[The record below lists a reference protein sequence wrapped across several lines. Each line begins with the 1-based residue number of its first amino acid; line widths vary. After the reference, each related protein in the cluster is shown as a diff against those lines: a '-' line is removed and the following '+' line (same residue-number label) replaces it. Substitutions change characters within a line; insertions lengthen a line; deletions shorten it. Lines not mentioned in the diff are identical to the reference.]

1 MKQLVESNVVDHVFA
16 PGGGILD
23 GHSAMCIGVLKV
35 QDFLPP
41 VWPKLVSP
49 NRSQHCLKT
58 GLTCATNTDGSH
70 EPYPWRIAGV
80 GVQQGWWTEA
90 VVCWTASRKTDL
102 QGNLGS
108 HVTRFGRKETRVRST
123 STGSLL
129 EEMCMPSSN
138 RKPWCQFRLH
148 MCLQKC
154 QSPLKRHWTYLK
166 PNGPIGDWNSM
177 VPLADGDRIPDPW
190 SFPSLELCQEIKEKK
205 KFKVCAA
212 LAPWRRGGGRLL
224 NCNGGPVAQSQFL
237 WSCIMLRNF
246 GSMTHPNAI
255 DKTIPLRCT

>member
-1 MKQLVESNVVDHVFA
+1 MV
-16 PGGGILD
+16 ILC
-23 GHSAMCIGVLKV
+23 HSAMCIGVLKV
-35 QDFLPP
+35 QDFLLP

-49 NRSQHCLKT
+49 NRSQHGLKT
-58 GLTCATNTDGSH
+58 GLTCATNTDGSLVDPILGG
-70 EPYPWRIAGV
+70 ENLQGV
-80 GVQQGWWTEA
+80 GVPQGRWTEA
-90 VVCWTASRKTDL
+90 VVCNLASRKTDL

-108 HVTRFGRKETRVRST
+108 HVIRFGRKETRVRST

-166 PNGPIGDWNSM
+166 PHGPIGDWNSM

-190 SFPSLELCQEIKEKK
+190 SFPRSLELCCQEIKEKK

-224 NCNGGPVAQSQFL
+224 NCNGGPIAQSQFL

-255 DKTIPLRCT
+255 ESIDKTIPLRCT

>member
-23 GHSAMCIGVLKV
+23 GHSMSFCYVHRGIEGSRLLAPSLAKTRVSQQVPTWPQDGVDLCNKYWR
-35 QDFLPP
+35 L
-41 VWPKLVSP
+41 
-49 NRSQHCLKT
+49 T
-58 GLTCATNTDGSH
+58 GR
-70 EPYPWRIAGV
+70 PYPWRIELAGC
-80 GVQQGWWTEA
+80 GGSTRLMNRG
-90 VVCWTASRKTDL
+90 VVCNLASRKTDL

-108 HVTRFGRKETRVRST
+108 HVIRFGRKETRVRST

-166 PNGPIGDWNSM
+166 PHGPIGDWNSM
-177 VPLADGDRIPDPW
+177 VPLAGWGPHPR
-190 SFPSLELCQEIKEKK
+190 SLELPQ
-205 KFKVCAA
+205 
-212 LAPWRRGGGRLL
+212 
-224 NCNGGPVAQSQFL
+224 
-237 WSCIMLRNF
+237 
-246 GSMTHPNAI
+246 
-255 DKTIPLRCT
+255 IPGAVLPGN